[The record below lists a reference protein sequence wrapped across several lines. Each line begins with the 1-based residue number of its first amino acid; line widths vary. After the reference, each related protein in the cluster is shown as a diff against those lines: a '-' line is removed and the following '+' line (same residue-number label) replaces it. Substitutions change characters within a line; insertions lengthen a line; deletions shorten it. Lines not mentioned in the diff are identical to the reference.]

1 MYRINLPSI
10 LCSCGLLPLCA
21 ALVLAGCTDEVTT
34 AVPSGGTSALVI
46 DASAAN
52 GTVTAA
58 TRYSVSDSH
67 FTTYNTL
74 GLYICQHEDGSEWS
88 SFAFTPMLSST
99 YNIQCQCANAAGTTW
114 KFYNTITRS
123 WLSNQYITKDQY
135 GTPVDLY
142 AYAPYVSD
150 AVSPLEIPFVHSRN
164 NDLMYAVENANV
176 YGGSDVNVC
185 NLTDGTGGSAIQADW
200 ENKNIVPQTGT
211 DVTVPLQF
219 THVLARLRF
228 AFKVMYDGTDGTSS
242 GTDGTSSGTEHR
254 INSITLRKTGSQ
266 TTQLYESGTFNAITG
281 ELSNLVPADEVTVSA
296 NTFAYNAN
304 YKSFS
309 SKSDYT
315 YFDVMLCPTQYT
327 SDGDLEAEIVI
338 DGQPYLFPLTL
349 DAVTHGDG
357 SGKVGFQAGYSYG
370 YYFELDDVI
379 HLTDICIQE
388 QFDEQSLDYLI

>member
-58 TRYSVSDSH
+58 TRYSVSDSY

-114 KFYNTITRS
+114 KFYNAITRS

-164 NDLMYAVENANV
+164 NDLMYARENANV

-185 NLTDGTGGSAIQADW
+185 NLTDGTGGSAIQAGW

-219 THVLARLRF
+219 THVLSRLRF
-228 AFKVMYDGTDGTSS
+228 AFKVMYD

-296 NTFAYNAN
+296 STFAPNAN

-309 SKSDYT
+309 SKSYT
-315 YFDVMLCPTQYT
+315 YYDVMLCPTHYST
-327 SDGDLEAEIVI
+327 DGDLVAEIVI
-338 DGQPYLFPLTL
+338 DGQTYLFPITM
-349 DAVTHGDG
+349 AAATHNDG
-357 SGKVGFQAGYSYG
+357 TGKVGFQAGYSYD
-370 YYFELDDVI
+370 YYFLLDDVI
-379 HLTDICIQE
+379 HLTGISIKP
-388 QFDEQSLDYLI
+388 QFDEDTIDYIL